1 MGLRR
6 MVGRKP
12 EMAEEGPGMGMPG
25 YVTALDGAQWR
36 VGIGW
41 ARAETLAMSSWRDG
55 PAPGRDAGN
64 LHGLRHI
71 HQR

>member
-1 MGLRR
+1 
-6 MVGRKP
+6 
-12 EMAEEGPGMGMPG
+12 MGMPG